1 MSAEAV
7 ARFLDRVAKDN
18 ELGGEVRS
26 IIADREEEAA
36 FEIVDFA
43 GKRGFEFTATEL
55 RKHLA
60 GMQAKTVELSEAQ
73 LEAVAGGLMSSLG
86 RVSIRT
92 LLGRKDVPQTGV
104 RSGKKRRTIDK

>member
-7 ARFLDRVAKDN
+7 AQFLDQVAKDTAV
-18 ELGGEVRS
+18 GSEVRA

-36 FEIVDFA
+36 FEVVEYA
-43 GKRGFEFTATEL
+43 RKRGFEFTATEL

-60 GMQAKTVELSEAQ
+60 ALQDKTVELSEAE
-73 LEAVAGGLMSSLG
+73 LAAVTGGLMTNLG

-92 LLGRKDVPQTGV
+92 LLARTEVPTNI
-104 RSGKKRRTIDK
+104 RSGRKRRTIDK